1 MIKIKLD
8 EVLCECGYEGRDISN
23 RNKLHQIY
31 LQYIEP
37 LLIKREKNEKV
48 IFIDLA
54 GIKSMTVST
63 VIGLFL
69 KDLYSFCL
77 HRENLVVLL
86 GNIDKQQKEEL
97 LLEFWAATTIAKKI
111 QKEGE
116 IVNTCLLVQ
125 DENSISVVGFK
136 DNEAQS
142 ELFYWLCKNKIKI
155 TSAYLAEKE
164 GISLASASNRLIRL
178 YEKRIIYRDEISAN
192 QFEYYAI

>member
-1 MIKIKLD
+1 MIKIKLE
-8 EVLCECGYEGRDISN
+8 EVLCKCGYEGRDISN

-31 LQYIEP
+31 LQHIEP
-37 LLIKREKNEKV
+37 LLIKKEKNEKV
-48 IFIDLA
+48 IFVDLA
-54 GIKSMTVST
+54 GIQSMTVST
-63 VIGLFL
+63 IIGLFL

-77 HRENLVVLL
+77 RRENLVVLL
-86 GNIDKQQKEEL
+86 GNIDRQQREEI

-111 QKEGE
+111 QNEGE
-116 IVNTCLLVQ
+116 LVNTCLLVQ
-125 DENSISVVGFK
+125 DENGISVVGFK

-142 ELFYWLCKNKIKI
+142 ELFHWLCKTKMKI

-178 YEKRIIYRDEISAN
+178 YEKRIIYREEISTN

>member
-8 EVLCECGYEGRDISN
+8 EVLNECGYVGRDISN
-23 RNKLHQIY
+23 RDKIHQIY

-37 LLIKREKNEKV
+37 LLIKGEKNEKM
-48 IFIDLA
+48 IFIDLS

-77 HRENLVVLL
+77 HRENLIVLL
-86 GNIDKQQKEEL
+86 GNIDKHQKEEL
-97 LLEFWAATTIAKKI
+97 LLEFRAATTIAKKF
-111 QKEGE
+111 QNEGD
-116 IVNTCLLVQ
+116 IVNTCLLVE
-125 DENSISVVGFK
+125 DENVISVIGFK
-136 DNEAQS
+136 DTEAQS
-142 ELFYWLCKNKIKI
+142 ELFYWLHENKIRI